1 MLVKFLLILT
11 LLIGNIPVKGD
22 LFGTASYYHN
32 KFQGRKTASG
42 EKYDVNKY
50 TAACNKLPLGTIV
63 EVTNVRNGKCVVVRI
78 NDKIGTKHR
87 IIDLSR
93 IAAEELGYINQGLTK
108 VKIKIKDE

>member
-1 MLVKFLLILT
+1 MLVKLLLIFS

-42 EKYDVNKY
+42 ERYDKNKY

-63 EVTNVRNGKCVVVRI
+63 EVTNIKNGKCIVVKI
-78 NDKIGTKHR
+78 NDRMGNKHR
-87 IIDLSR
+87 LIDLSR
-93 IAAEELGYINQGLTK
+93 IAAKDLGYLKQGLTK